1 MQDMGGLL
9 IVSIL
14 VGLVFKWSG
23 VREHAKR
30 RGPGTPARFLH
41 FTGRRLAI
49 TKRIHAHSTE
59 E

>member
-14 VGLVFKWSG
+14 IGLVFKLSG

-30 RGPGTPARFLH
+30 RGPGTPAHFLY
-41 FTGRRLAI
+41 FTGRRLTI
-49 TKRIHAHSTE
+49 TKRTHAH
-59 E
+59 